1 MKLYSWVRFIG
12 LIDDLMIRKMSVK
25 EITQHQ
31 TPAKATEV
39 IAKILR
45 IIKQDSIDVPK
56 VQVKDIDFSSA
67 TMPVSY
73 THLTLPTNSL
83 V

>member
-39 IAKILR
+39 IGKL
-45 IIKQDSIDVPK
+45 PK
-56 VQVKDIDFSSA
+56 LA
-67 TMPVSY
+67 Y
-73 THLTLPTNSL
+73 
-83 V
+83 